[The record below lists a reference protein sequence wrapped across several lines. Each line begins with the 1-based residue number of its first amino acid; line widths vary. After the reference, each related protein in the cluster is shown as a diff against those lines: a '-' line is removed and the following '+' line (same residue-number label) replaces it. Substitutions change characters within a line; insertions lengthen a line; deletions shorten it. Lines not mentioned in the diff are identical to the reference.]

1 MKHIFVIDDEVKIRN
16 LIKLYLV
23 KENYQVTLFEDGSN
37 VVKEMQRLKPDLLVL
52 DIMMPDINGLD
63 LCKQIRKN
71 SEIPIIFVSA
81 KDEEFD
87 RVLGLELGAD
97 DYLSKPFSPRELV
110 VRIKNIF
117 KRINKATLPSEIFEL
132 HDIIL
137 NQTDRTTKKGN
148 KELILTTKEFELFSF
163 LIQNKNQPFTRE
175 QLLNKVWGYN
185 YFGDERTIDDLVKRI
200 RKKLVTVDSKV
211 EIRTVWGYGY
221 KVVE

>member
-52 DIMMPDINGLD
+52 DIMMPDINALD

-87 RVLGLELGAD
+87 RVLGLELGAN
-97 DYLSKPFSPRELV
+97 DYLSNPFSPRESDFV
-110 VRIKNIF
+110 N
-117 KRINKATLPSEIFEL
+117 L
-132 HDIIL
+132 H
-137 NQTDRTTKKGN
+137 
-148 KELILTTKEFELFSF
+148 S
-163 LIQNKNQPFTRE
+163 
-175 QLLNKVWGYN
+175 
-185 YFGDERTIDDLVKRI
+185 
-200 RKKLVTVDSKV
+200 
-211 EIRTVWGYGY
+211 
-221 KVVE
+221 

>member
-1 MKHIFVIDDEVKIRN
+1 MRHIFVIDDEIKIRD

-52 DIMMPDINGLD
+52 DIMMPNVNGLE

-97 DYLSKPFSPRELV
+97 DYLSKPFSPRELM

-117 KRINKATLPSEIFEL
+117 KRIDKTTLPSEIFEL
-132 HDIIL
+132 HDIVV
-137 NQTDRTTKKGN
+137 NVTDRTTKKGS
-148 KELILTTKEFELFSF
+148 KELNLTTKEFDLFSF
-163 LIQNKNQPFTRE
+163 LVQNKNQPYTRE
-175 QLLNKVWGYN
+175 QLLSRVWGYD

-200 RKKLVTVDSKV
+200 RKKLAGIDSKI